1 MERIRQRRLNQKISR
16 SEQAEA
22 GSKHHRPKSKLSTRS
37 GAGGGGGG
45 GPSRKQKE
53 VISRDPGG
61 NHLDLSHWSRWYK
74 KTLIAGNKE
83 ALLQKL
89 SFVHSTNIYVVP
101 VTFQGFGI

>member
-37 GAGGGGGG
+37 GG

-53 VISRDPGG
+53 MISRDPGG
-61 NHLDLSHWSRWYK
+61 KNLDLSHWSRWYK

-89 SFVHSTNIYVVP
+89 SFVRSTNIYVVP
-101 VTFQGFGI
+101 VTFQGVGIQS